1 MNNKDVFDLSSVGYV
16 KRIIIGNSNPEKPV
30 DEIAIQKQMD
40 LLNRCLTEYPK
51 GKIIGIER
59 NFFILNIGEHQVV
72 MQYSVYHLG
81 FKRKPNYL

>member
-1 MNNKDVFDLSSVGYV
+1 MRNKVVFDISSVGYV
-16 KRIIIGNSNPEKPV
+16 KRIVIGNNNPEKAT
-30 DEIAIQKQMD
+30 DERTIQKQID